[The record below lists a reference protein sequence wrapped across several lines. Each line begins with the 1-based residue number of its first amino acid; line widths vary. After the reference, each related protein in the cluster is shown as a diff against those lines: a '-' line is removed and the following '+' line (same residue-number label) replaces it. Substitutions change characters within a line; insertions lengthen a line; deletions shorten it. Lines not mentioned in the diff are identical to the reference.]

1 MTIEIKETLTGSIL
15 DIGGGGEAVIGQ
27 IYKDRVTAIDNCE
40 EELEEA
46 PDCCSK
52 QLTGAYASKR
62 QCDICAFFV
71 QKLNIFHYAFINY
84 TISVNVSDQGVF
96 QIRFCRCFS
105 QPLICNLSIW
115 GI

>member
-27 IYKDRVTAIDNCE
+27 FYKDRVTAIDNCE

-52 QLTGAYASKR
+52 QLWT
-62 QCDICAFFV
+62 Q
-71 QKLNIFHYAFINY
+71 QNY
-84 TISVNVSDQGVF
+84 YFQTIH
-96 QIRFCRCFS
+96 
-105 QPLICNLSIW
+105 LTM
-115 GI
+115 

>member
-1 MTIEIKETLTGSIL
+1 MSLRLVVLNFKLN
-15 DIGGGGEAVIGQ
+15 
-27 IYKDRVTAIDNCE
+27 RV
-40 EELEEA
+40 LRFY
-46 PDCCSK
+46 PRSYF
-52 QLTGAYASKR
+52 TGAYASKR
-62 QCDICAFFV
+62 QCDIRAFFV